1 MSLGG
6 ERGEGGKNVE
16 LGYTNDKRCDVCVD
30 GGWILLIIYATL
42 DIFRAGHETQW

>member
-6 ERGEGGKNVE
+6 ERGEGGKNFE
-16 LGYTNDKRCDVCVD
+16 LGYKHNKRCDVCVD
-30 GGWILLIIYATL
+30 GGWILIIYATL